1 MTRTSLLAATAALT
15 TLLLTGC
22 GGAPSEAEMKAALE
36 RQTEAQVES
45 AGKLFGNTG
54 AGVMK
59 DMLPEINSLKKI
71 GCQADGDKAYRCDVE
86 LEVTQFGITNKA
98 PVNLR
103 FVKASDGWSV
113 ANP

>member
-1 MTRTSLLAATAALT
+1 MTRTGLLATTAALT
-15 TLLLTGC
+15 ALLLTGC
-22 GGAPSEAEMKAALE
+22 GGAPSEADMKSALE
-36 RQTEAQVES
+36 RQTQAQVES

-71 GCQADGDKAYRCDVE
+71 GCQADGDKDYRCDVE